1 MNLPQISFHCNLATD
16 FPLSNLVGNLSETS
30 VGSNAGDNGAV
41 GGSRSNVLSGEIGEE
56 AGGGGAES
64 TGRTETVDLAS
75 VSKIGG
81 AGCVGAGRWSSEELT
96 VNRRFSDD
104 WNVLENVAL
113 SDDVG
118 TGTDLERVSR
128 VVVPV
133 VVNGV
138 KDGVSLN
145 LWRTSRSMVDVVTLH
160 GDHIV
165 GTIEI
170 DTPVVVSVTSGR
182 VIRDTVDVVVGE
194 SNTVGSE
201 RTKNDVLT
209 GNVVSGDV
217 INPDHV
223 GAVDGNG
230 VSSPDVL
237 RVDLFDLDVS
247 GSRVSMNLT
256 RMTLYT
262 TYWIMMLLAPETMRR
277 PFPWMIPVE
286 PSPIKVLSEATEI
299 PRTPALS

>member
-1 MNLPQISFHCNLATD
+1 M
-16 FPLSNLVGNLSETS
+16 SE
-30 VGSNAGDNGAV
+30 V
-41 GGSRSNVLSGEIGEE
+41 GG
-56 AGGGGAES
+56 
-64 TGRTETVDLAS
+64 T
-75 VSKIGG
+75 
-81 AGCVGAGRWSSEELT
+81 GCVGGGRWSSEELT
-96 VNRRFSDD
+96 RDWRFSDD
-104 WNVLENVAL
+104 WDVLENVAL

-118 TGTDLERVSR
+118 TGTDLERVSG

-133 VVNGV
+133 VVNGME
-138 KDGVSLN
+138 DGVSLD
-145 LWRTSRSMVDVVTLH
+145 LGRTSRGVVDVVTLH

-165 GTIEI
+165 GTIEV

-194 SNTVGSE
+194 SDTVGSE

-209 GNVVSGDV
+209 GDVVSGNV
-217 INPDHV
+217 INPDHISI
-223 GAVDGNG
+223 VDSNS
-230 VSSPDVL
+230 VTSPDVL

-247 GSRVSMNLT
+247 ESRVSMNLARLT
-256 RMTLYT
+256 SYT
-262 TYWIMMLLAPETMRR
+262 TYWMMMLLAPETIRR